1 MNIETHHY
9 KIYLLYEKK
18 NQSKLVLLDFM
29 IT

>member
-9 KIYLLYEKK
+9 KIYLLWKK
-18 NQSKLVLLDFM
+18 QQSKLVLLDFM